1 MFVNSK
7 KISIK
12 TSFFAW
18 YVFLTLVILFSAF
31 SPGTILW
38 LYFWGK
44 KLLSSPFETFVIHPK
59 PKTQTQFSYTDHFIK
74 KEMTSAENFFPCII
88 GNPMNR
94 FGKKTHCS
102 KKIFSLKKP
111 KLIDCTVQLYCMYIC
126 ICSLF
131 KNKYS
136 ISEWNGVQIHST
148 GFVESCL
155 TFLDELFAYKCYC
168 RLEIK
173 SDLCIRVY
181 PQQVGTALS
190 GQCSVSSAFK
200 AQPNICRLCAVIL
213 RICFW
218 YCMHIS
224 PGNLYL

>member
-12 TSFFAW
+12 TSFLPDMFFW
-18 YVFLTLVILFSAF
+18 HWLFYFRLFRQEQFYDFTSGGKNYSAV
-31 SPGTILW
+31 PLR
-38 LYFWGK
+38 
-44 KLLSSPFETFVIHPK
+44 

-74 KEMTSAENFFPCII
+74 KEMTSSENFFPC
-88 GNPMNR
+88 MYNR
-94 FGKKTHCS
+94 YLYEPFWQENSLFKENIFTQKT
-102 KKIFSLKKP
+102 KT
-111 KLIDCTVQLYCMYIC
+111 DWLYCTIVLYIC

-131 KNKYS
+131 TNKYS

-181 PQQVGTALS
+181 PHSAAGRDCSERAMFSQLS
-190 GQCSVSSAFK
+190 F
-200 AQPNICRLCAVIL
+200 
-213 RICFW
+213 
-218 YCMHIS
+218 
-224 PGNLYL
+224 